1 MDAVAWAYENGIVN
15 GTSLTTFSPDE
26 DVTREQM
33 AAILFRY
40 SNYMNYDTSN
50 KGNLGTFTDADAV
63 SDYVLIPM
71 KWAHCERL
79 LREPTRASSH
89 SEMPPEPKQQR
100 YPCDSASRSYLKNKT
115 QKGGSSPHRNMDGEP
130 SEIFMKY
137 AFNKRHKGRKCHE
150 K

>member
-1 MDAVAWAYENGIVN
+1 MDAVAWAYENCIVN

-50 KGNLGTFTDADAV
+50 EGNLGTFTDADAV

-71 KWAHCERL
+71 K
-79 LREPTRASSH
+79 
-89 SEMPPEPKQQR
+89 
-100 YPCDSASRSYLKNKT
+100 
-115 QKGGSSPHRNMDGEP
+115 
-130 SEIFMKY
+130 
-137 AFNKRHKGRKCHE
+137 
-150 K
+150 